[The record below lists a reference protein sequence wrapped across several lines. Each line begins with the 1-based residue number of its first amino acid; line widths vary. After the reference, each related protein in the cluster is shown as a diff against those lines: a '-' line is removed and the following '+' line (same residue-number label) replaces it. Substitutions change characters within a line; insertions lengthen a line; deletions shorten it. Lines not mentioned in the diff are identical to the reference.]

1 MVTVA
6 EAREKAK
13 ELRKL
18 LKGVE
23 ALAGKGDKYDR
34 HRQHMADVAR
44 EESRKGRDAAPFAD
58 VTPEDREEREACR
71 YDFQRFCKH
80 YFPQAFTKPFSPDHL
95 KVIAKIEA
103 AVLQGMLAAFA
114 MPRGYGK
121 TTLSKAAAL
130 WAILY
135 GHRRWVVFIGATGP
149 LAVKLLKDG
158 LKPMLRSNERL
169 YRAFRAPIKVFR
181 MIDNSPLQ
189 ARGIHA
195 NDSPCYAVWE
205 KESLVF
211 PRIAHESCFC
221 GESRV
226 TCFGIE
232 GALRG
237 QVATLSTGEEI
248 RPDLV
253 LVDDPQTKASADSD
267 TMTQDRYDIIMG
279 DVLGL
284 AGGDTR
290 IAGLVPC
297 TVIRKDDLAERLLDP
312 KRTPEMRGER
322 TKMMYA
328 LPSNDKLWE
337 EYFAMREN
345 DLAAGGDGK
354 CATDL
359 YRSRQL
365 EFDAGAQVAWPEM
378 YPKEFQ
384 SCIEYAMFL
393 RNRNP
398 AAFAAEYQNEP
409 VVQDEA
415 EGAFLSTQQIQGKI
429 NGYDRG
435 AFPTACT
442 TLTGFVD
449 VGQDVLFWGVAAWE
463 PDFTGYLV
471 DYGSWPNQNRTYFG
485 TRDLKHTIAMRY
497 PGMGTEASITAA
509 LKDLTNTMIGRVWK
523 RDDGAV
529 IPLSRVLVDSG
540 WQSETIYSFTRQ
552 SQHRAILL
560 PSKGRGITA
569 SNVPFS
575 DYKAKPGEKIGENWK
590 VQSLVS
596 NRAIR
601 LAEFDANAWKTFIQ
615 LRLAT
620 AIGDRGCLSLFKA
633 THYDH
638 RMIAEHLTA
647 EAPIK
652 TEGRGRQLWEWKLPA
667 NKPDNHL
674 LDVVVGCAV
683 AASIE
688 GVAMKERTAATR
700 KAPPPNARPSAAEL
714 MARRR

>member
-1 MVTVA
+1 LIATTKPAFDYSQHAAKQA
-6 EAREKAK
+6 EAWRERSKSGQNIAPIP
-13 ELRKL
+13 E
-18 LKGVE
+18 VSP
-23 ALAGKGDKYDR
+23 D
-34 HRQHMADVAR
+34 
-44 EESRKGRDAAPFAD
+44 DAA
-58 VTPEDREEREACR
+58 EREACR
-71 YDFQRFCKH
+71 LDFGRFCRSFLPNSFRH
-80 YFPQAFTKPFSPDHL
+80 EFSPDHI
-95 KVIAKIEA
+95 KAIKKIED
-103 AVLQGMLAAFA
+103 AVLHGLLVAFA

-135 GHRRWVVFIGATGP
+135 GHRRWVVLIGATGP
-149 LAVKLLKDG
+149 LAVRLLKDG
-158 LKPMLRSNERL
+158 LKPMLRSNVKL
-169 YRAFRAPIKVFR
+169 AAAFPAVCKTFR
-181 MIDNSPLQ
+181 TIDNSALK
-189 ARGIHA
+189 ARGLHF
-195 NDSPCYAVWE
+195 NNEPTYVVWE
-205 KESLVF
+205 KDTLVF
-211 PRIAHESCFC
+211 PRIAHESCMC
-221 GESRV
+221 AESRV

-237 QVATLSTGEEI
+237 QVATLSTGEDI

-297 TVIRKDDLAERLLDP
+297 TVIRKDDLAERLLDT

-322 TKMMYA
+322 TKMVYSF
-328 LPSNDKLWE
+328 PSNEKLWE

-359 YRSRQL
+359 YRSRQV
-365 EFDAGAQVAWPEM
+365 EFDAGAEVAWPQM
-378 YPKEFQ
+378 FPKEFA

-409 VVQDEA
+409 VLQDEA
-415 EGAFLSTQQIQGKI
+415 EGAFLTAQQIQGKI

-435 AFPTACT
+435 EFPTAAT
-442 TLTGFVD
+442 TLTGFID
-449 VGQDVLFWGVAAWE
+449 VQQDCLFWGVCAWE
-463 PDFTGYLV
+463 PDFTGYVV
-471 DYGSWPNQNRTYFG
+471 DYGSWPQQNRSYFNY
-485 TRDLKHTIAMRY
+485 RDLRHTIAMRY
-497 PGMGTEASITAA
+497 PNMGTEASITAA
-509 LKDLTNTMIGRVWK
+509 LTDLTDHLFGRVFR
-523 RDDGAV
+523 RDDGAT

-540 WQSETIYSFTRQ
+540 WQSETVYAFTRQ
-552 SQHRAILL
+552 SRHKASML
-560 PSKGRGITA
+560 PSKGRGIGA
-569 SNVPFS
+569 SQVPFS
-575 DYKAKPGEKIGENWK
+575 DFKAKPGERLGENWLIHP
-590 VQSLVS
+590 LVS
-596 NRAIR
+596 NKAIR
-601 LAEFDANAWKTFIQ
+601 LAEYDANAWKTFIQ
-615 LRLAT
+615 LRLST
-620 AIGDRGCLSLFKA
+620 ALGDRGCLSLFKA

-647 EAPIK
+647 ETPIK

-674 LDVVVGCAV
+674 LDCVVGSAV

-688 GVAMKERTAATR
+688 SIALKERAGSQ
-700 KAPPPNARPSAAEL
+700 KGARPKMTFAQ
-714 MARRR
+714 MKGQR

>member
-1 MVTVA
+1 MVTVD
-6 EAREKAK
+6 EARAKAK

-18 LKGVE
+18 LKGVD
-23 ALAGKGDKYDR
+23 ALAGKGDKYNR

-44 EESRKGRDAAPFAD
+44 EESRTGRDAAPFAD
-58 VTPEDREEREACR
+58 VTPEDKAEREACR
-71 YDFQRFCKH
+71 YDFGRFCRT
-80 YFPQAFTKPFSPDHL
+80 YFSAAFTKPFSPDHL
-95 KVIAKIEA
+95 KVISKIEG
-103 AVLQGMLAAFA
+103 AVLQGLLAAFA

-130 WAILY
+130 WSILY

-158 LKPMLRSNERL
+158 LKPMLRSNEKL

-181 MIDNSPLQ
+181 MIDNSSLM

-195 NDSPCYAVWE
+195 DNVPCNAVWE
-205 KESLVF
+205 KETIVF

-267 TMTQDRYDIIMG
+267 TMTQDRYDIVMG
-279 DVLGL
+279 DILGL

-297 TVIRKDDLAERLLDP
+297 TVIRKDDLAERLLDH

-322 TKMMYA
+322 TKMVYSFPTNEKA
-328 LPSNDKLWE
+328 WE

-345 DLAAGGDGK
+345 DLAAGGDGA

-359 YRSRQL
+359 YRSRQV

-378 YPKEFQ
+378 FPKEFA

-409 VVQDEA
+409 VLQDEA
-415 EGAFLSTQQIQGKI
+415 DGQFLSAQQIQGKI

-435 AFPTACT
+435 HFPTAAT
-442 TLTGFVD
+442 TLTGFID
-449 VGQDVLFWGVAAWE
+449 VQQDALFWAVCGWE
-463 PDFTGYLV
+463 PDFTGYVV
-471 DYGSWPNQNRTYFG
+471 DYGAWPQQNRSYFNY
-485 TRDLKHTIAMRY
+485 RDLRHTIAMRY
-497 PGMGTEASITAA
+497 PNMGTEASIMAA
-509 LKDLTNTMIGRVWK
+509 LNEFTDNLFGRVFR

-529 IPLSRVLVDSG
+529 IPLSRLLVDSG
-540 WQSETIYSFTRQ
+540 WQSETVYSFTRQ
-552 SQHRAILL
+552 SKHKASIL
-560 PSKGRGITA
+560 PSKGRGISA

-575 DYKAKPGEKIGENWK
+575 DYKAKPGEKLGENWK
-590 VQSLVS
+590 IQPLVS

-601 LAEFDANAWKTFIQ
+601 LCEYDANAWKTFIQ
-615 LRLAT
+615 MRLAT
-620 AIGDRGCLSLFKA
+620 AIGDAGCLSLFKA

-647 EAPIK
+647 ETPIK

-674 LDVVVGCAV
+674 LDCVVGSAV

-688 GVAMKERTAATR
+688 GIVVKERAGAQ
-700 KAPPPNARPSAAEL
+700 K
-714 MARRR
+714 ARRERTTMSFAEMRKR